1 MDSHLISLVFLLL
14 QFADSVYCQDVNFYH
29 ITPSLDIPCPQNPCL
44 TLSQFAASDNQSDT
58 LNISLIFLPGY
69 HSLDTELSLSHVDHF
84 IMTKI
89 TQDDETAFVECDG
102 QFGSINISET
112 TFASLRGLHFV
123 GCGDNRVS
131 NVEWFTVED
140 TIFQGVK
147 DNGTVLRLNE
157 ITTASLIRI
166 EFLFN
171 QQPLGSLTGLF
182 NILSSNISIVSSKFM
197 YNVVFD
203 VGVMCV
209 YKSSLHVIRSNFS
222 QNINRGDYGAV
233 VMNTSESS
241 ISIDN
246 CAFTNNY
253 ASHFSID
260 GSGVIDINRQ
270 VSLNITTSSFINN
283 NASYGGVMYT
293 QSSIKS
299 SFNITNNTFTNNSAW
314 YGGVMYTRSLSE
326 SSFNIADNT
335 FTKNSATYCDG
346 GVIYI
351 QYLSASSFNI
361 ANNSF
366 TNNSATYDDS
376 GAGVIYIQ
384 YLSTSSFSISNN
396 TFFNNS
402 AWYGGIIYTQSSSES
417 TFDIASNAFFNNSA
431 KFGGVMM
438 YIISSSNE
446 SSFNIT
452 SNTFTNNS
460 AQYGGVIY
468 THSSSEST
476 FDIASNVFINN
487 SAKFG
492 GVMMYISSSNESSFN
507 ITSNTFYNNSAQYGG
522 VIYTHSS
529 SESTFDIASNAFF
542 NNSAKFGGVM
552 MYISSSNESSFNIAS
567 NTFTNNSAQY
577 GGVIYTLNSSE
588 STFDI
593 ASNAFLNNSAKFGGV
608 MTYLSSSNESS
619 FNIASN
625 IFTNNSAQYGGV
637 IYALNSSESTFDI
650 ASNAF
655 LNNSARYGGV
665 MTYLSSSNE
674 SSFNIASNIFTN
686 NSAQYGGVIH
696 TQNSSESTFNIA
708 SNTFYNNSAQYGGVM
723 ICWVTVGGKIN
734 IAGGKFI
741 SNSASLGGVFWIYQ
755 GSFYIQN
762 SSFINNAAKYY
773 GGIMLT
779 FESPMEVDD
788 CKFDH
793 NSGSLYIFNS
803 NLTISGHT
811 NFENCTKLSI
821 LDQHIQDRAMD
832 RSRLEGGGITSFQS
846 TVIFNGNISLF
857 NNQAIDGGALL
868 ATESTIIMYGD
879 TTISYNNA
887 IDGSGGGISLHQ
899 SDLEVKGSC
908 NISSNHAMRGG
919 GIHATSSTVTVYESG
934 NLQFV
939 DNNAVNGSGIYLEVN
954 PRIYILKENPSDEIL
969 LEFKGNHA
977 DYGGAVYV
985 ADDTNS
991 GACSPNIECFIQ
1003 TLALYLSTFSS
1014 KRISVNMAFFGNT
1027 ASERGSNLFGGLLD
1041 RCVQSSF
1048 TELYELDEDIRDQYY
1063 SGFNYLQNISNIESH
1078 SISSLPVRVCFCT
1091 SDGQPVCSH
1100 PPPLIEVK
1108 KGEAFT
1114 VSLVAV
1120 DQVNNSVEANIISSL
1135 SSSHGGFGEG
1145 QQIQDVGTNCTSLTY
1160 NVFSSHDNET
1170 MKLYADGPC
1179 GSSIPSIQ
1187 TLCVIFSDCTCPIG
1201 FMPSNIS
1208 DSKCECICSMELKS
1222 YITSCDS
1229 TTNSLIKENIN
1240 SWITYQYGYV
1250 TYSNCPFD
1258 YCETNVSID
1267 LNLSNGTDA
1276 QCNNNRRGV
1285 LCGACRKNFSLSL
1298 GSSHC
1303 LPCQNYWPVVF
1314 VAIMLTAIMAG
1325 ILLVV
1330 ALLALNMTV
1339 AVGLIN
1345 SFIFY
1350 ANIVAANSA
1359 VFFPSSDPSFP
1370 TVFVAWL
1377 NLDIGINACFI
1388 NGLDAYAKTW
1398 LQLAFPVYL
1407 ISLVVLVIIV
1417 SEYSPRFAAQIGKRD
1432 PIATLATLVL
1442 LSYAKLLSV
1451 TITALSFATLRY
1463 PDGNRTVWLP
1473 DGNVFYFQG
1482 GHAGLA
1488 IMALFIIIVIGVP
1501 YTLLLFLWQW
1511 LVCIPRGKVFNW
1523 TRSTKLDVFVS
1534 TYHTPYNTKYRFWP
1548 GLLLLVRVVLYITAS
1563 VTVSANPQASLL
1575 TTILL
1580 VGGLIF
1586 FKAIVGVRV
1595 HKNLIV
1601 DILETVMLFN
1611 LLVLTAFSSYQ
1622 FKSDPKKQTAVAYI
1636 STLITFILLVGAIA
1650 YHIFLLIKKKKASKE
1665 ANEYP
1670 LAAIQPV
1677 KSEVTRSS
1685 LVLPSP
1691 PSESGKDDY
1700 GDPEEGDTVQ
1710 EREN

>member
-14 QFADSVYCQDVNFYH
+14 QFADSVYCQDVNFYF

-58 LNISLIFLPGY
+58 LNISLIFLPGN

-84 IMTKI
+84 TMTKI

-157 ITTASLIRI
+157 ITTARLIRI

-171 QQPLGSLTGLF
+171 QQPIGFLTGLF
-182 NILSSNISIVSSKFM
+182 NILSSNVSIVSSKFM

-203 VGVMCV
+203 VGVMCA

-222 QNINRGDYGAV
+222 QNVNRGDYGAV

-260 GSGVIDINRQ
+260 GSGVIYINRQ

-283 NASYGGVMYT
+283 NAPYGGVMYT
-293 QSSIKS
+293 QNSIKS
-299 SFNITNNTFTNNSAW
+299 SFSITNNTFTNNSAW

-326 SSFNIADNT
+326 SSFSIA
-335 FTKNSATYCDG
+335 
-346 GVIYI
+346 
-351 QYLSASSFNI
+351 
-361 ANNSF
+361 
-366 TNNSATYDDS
+366 
-376 GAGVIYIQ
+376 
-384 YLSTSSFSISNN
+384 NN

-402 AWYGGIIYTQSSSES
+402 AWYGG
-417 TFDIASNAFFNNSA
+417 
-431 KFGGVMM
+431 
-438 YIISSSNE
+438 
-446 SSFNIT
+446 
-452 SNTFTNNS
+452 
-460 AQYGGVIY
+460 VIY
-468 THSSSEST
+468 TH
-476 FDIASNVFINN
+476 N
-487 SAKFG
+487 
-492 GVMMYISSSNESSFN
+492 
-507 ITSNTFYNNSAQYGG
+507 
-522 VIYTHSS
+522 S

-552 MYISSSNESSFNIAS
+552 MYISSSNESSFNITSNTLTNNSAQYGGVIYTHNSSESTFDIASNAFFNNSATFGGVMMYISSSNESSFNITSNTFTNNSATYYDGGVIYMQYLSASSFNVANNSFTNNSATYDDGGVIYIQYLSTSSFSIANNTFFNNSAWYGGIIYTQSSSESTFDIASNTFFNNSAKFGGVMMYILSSNESSFNITS

-577 GGVIYTLNSSE
+577 GGVIYTQNSSE

-593 ASNAFLNNSAKFGGV
+593 AINMFF
-608 MTYLSSSNESS
+608 
-619 FNIASN
+619 
-625 IFTNNSAQYGGV
+625 NNSAQYGGV
-637 IYALNSSESTFDI
+637 IY
-650 ASNAF
+650 
-655 LNNSARYGGV
+655 
-665 MTYLSSSNE
+665 
-674 SSFNIASNIFTN
+674 
-686 NSAQYGGVIH
+686 
-696 TQNSSESTFNIA
+696 TQNSSESTFNIVI
-708 SNTFYNNSAQYGGVM
+708 NTFYNNSAWYGGV
-723 ICWVTVGGKIN
+723 ILCWVTVGGKIN
-734 IAGGKFI
+734 IAGSSFI
-741 SNSASLGGVFWIYQ
+741 NNSASLGGVFWIHQ

-821 LDQHIQDRAMD
+821 LDQHIQDSAMD

-857 NNQAIDGGALL
+857 NNQAIDGGAIL

-887 IDGSGGGISLHQ
+887 INGSGGGISLHQ
-899 SDLEVKGSC
+899 SDLKVKGSC

-919 GIHATSSTVTVYESG
+919 GIHATSSTVTIYESG

-954 PRIYILKENPSDEIL
+954 PRIYFLKENPSDEML

-1003 TLALYLSTFSS
+1003 TLVLYLSTCSS
-1014 KRISVNMAFFGNT
+1014 KRISVNMAFSGNT

-1048 TELYELDEDIRDQYY
+1048 AELYQLDEDIRDQYY

-1091 SDGQPVCSH
+1091 SDGEPDCSY
-1100 PPPLIEVK
+1100 PQPLIEVK

-1160 NVFSSHDNET
+1160 NVFSPHDNET

-1187 TLCVIFSDCTCPIG
+1187 NLCVNFSDCTCPIG

-1208 DSKCECICSMELKS
+1208 DSKCECICSTELKS

-1258 YCETNVSID
+1258 YCKTNVSID

-1276 QCNNNRRGV
+1276 QCNNNRSRV

-1298 GSSHC
+1298 GSSRC
-1303 LPCQNYWPVVF
+1303 LPCQSYWPVVF

-1370 TVFVAWL
+1370 TAFVAWL

-1511 LVCIPRGKVFNW
+1511 LVRIPRWKVFKW
-1523 TRSTKLDVFVS
+1523 TKSTKLNVFVS

-1563 VTVSANPQASLL
+1563 VTVSANPQASLS

-1700 GDPEEGDTVQ
+1700 GDLEEGDTVQ
-1710 EREN
+1710 ERES